1 MNSRIENQKNPGIRR
16 RRVGA
21 AAGGLVRGLF
31 LLLVLSLVVFF
42 LARACPGDPLRSW
55 YGDGVD
61 RLSAAQK
68 EAMRRNLG
76 LDRSLWVQYG
86 LWLRNLFQGSLGISL
101 KYKRPVTSVLGSVA
115 GNTAILGLLAYVMTF
130 LPAFRIGSSCALKE
144 GSRKDRWL
152 SRTAVVTG
160 NIPSFFLGLLLIL
173 FFAVKIRLFPT
184 GGAYSYGMAHSLPDR
199 IWHLVLP
206 CAVLVLEHVATTA

>member
-16 RRVGA
+16 SRVGA

-76 LDRSLWVQYG
+76 LDRSLGV
-86 LWLRNLFQGSLGISL
+86 
-101 KYKRPVTSVLGSVA
+101 
-115 GNTAILGLLAYVMTF
+115 
-130 LPAFRIGSSCALKE
+130 
-144 GSRKDRWL
+144 
-152 SRTAVVTG
+152 
-160 NIPSFFLGLLLIL
+160 
-173 FFAVKIRLFPT
+173 
-184 GGAYSYGMAHSLPDR
+184 
-199 IWHLVLP
+199 
-206 CAVLVLEHVATTA
+206 